1 MNIKNALTIHQ
12 SSRLLFKQTEI
23 DHGIEQMA
31 LDMSKKISGSFP
43 LVLCVMNGGLYLTGQ
58 LMRHWQFPL
67 TLDYVHATRYRLST
81 LGSDVVWKA
90 YPQNEI
96 KDRHVV
102 IVDDIFDQGF
112 TLEDIK
118 RYCLKQGAKSV
129 TNCFLIRKSHNRRKA
144 DIDADY
150 AALECG
156 DLYIYGNG
164 MDLKSHFRN
173 LKDIYALSDDEEKAF
188 NAE

>member
-1 MNIKNALTIHQ
+1 MNIEDALKIHQ
-12 SSRLLFKQTEI
+12 SSHVLFEQQEI
-23 DHGIEQMA
+23 DTGIAQMA
-31 LDMSKKISGSFP
+31 ASMAKDIEDSFP
-43 LVLCVMNGGLYLTGQ
+43 LVLCVMNGGLYVTGQ

-102 IVDDIFDQGF
+102 IVDDIFDQGY

-118 RYCLKQGAKSV
+118 NYCLKQGAKSV
-129 TNCFLIRKSHNRRKA
+129 KNCFLIRKSHDRKKA
-144 DIDADY
+144 NIDADY

-156 DLYIYGNG
+156 DLYLYGNG

-173 LKDIYALSDDEEKAF
+173 FKDIYALSDAEQKAF
-188 NAE
+188 KK

>member
-1 MNIKNALTIHQ
+1 MNINDALNIHKNSTV
-12 SSRLLFKQTEI
+12 LFEQHEI
-23 DHGIEQMA
+23 DQGIA
-31 LDMSKKISGSFP
+31 LLADKVAENVKDQFP
-43 LVLCVMNGGLYLTGQ
+43 LILCVMNGGLYFTGQ

-96 KDRHVV
+96 KERHV
-102 IVDDIFDQGF
+102 IIIDDIFDQGF
-112 TLEDIK
+112 TLLDIK
-118 RYCLKQGAKSV
+118 NYCLKHGAKSV
-129 TNCFLIRKSHNRRKA
+129 ISCFLIRKSHDRNKA
-144 DIDADY
+144 KIEADY

-173 LKDIYALSDDEEKAF
+173 LKDIYALAEENKQDAK
-188 NAE
+188 

>member
-1 MNIKNALTIHQ
+1 MKIQDALDIHQ
-12 SSRLLFKQTEI
+12 SSRLLFKQEEI
-23 DHGIEQMA
+23 DIGIAQMA
-31 LDMSKKISGSFP
+31 VELSEKISESYP
-43 LVLCVMNGGLYLTGQ
+43 LVLCVMNGGLYITGQ

-81 LGSDVVWKA
+81 LGPDVVWKA
-90 YPQNEI
+90 YPQNDI

-112 TLEDIK
+112 TLEEIK
-118 RYCLKQGAKSV
+118 RYCIKQGAKSV
-129 TNCFLIRKSHNRRKA
+129 TNCFLIRKSHSRKKA

-150 AALECG
+150 VALECG
-156 DLYIYGNG
+156 DFYIYGNG

-173 LKDIYALSDDEEKAF
+173 LKDIYALSDEHEKKL
-188 NAE
+188 

>member
-1 MNIKNALTIHQ
+1 MNIKDALLVHE
-12 SSRLLFKQTEI
+12 SSRLLFTQEEI
-23 DHGIEQMA
+23 DNGIKQMA
-31 LDMSKKISGSFP
+31 LALSESISDTFP
-43 LVLCVMNGGLYLTGQ
+43 LVLCVMNGGLYITGQ

-81 LGSDVVWKA
+81 LGPDVVWKA

-112 TLEDIK
+112 TLEEIK
-118 RYCLKQGAKSV
+118 SYCMKQGAKTV

-144 DIDADY
+144 DIDADFV
-150 AALECG
+150 ALECG
-156 DLYIYGNG
+156 DYYIYGNG

-173 LKDIYALSDDEEKAF
+173 FKDIYALSDKHEK
-188 NAE
+188 EL

>member
-1 MNIKNALTIHQ
+1 MNIKDALEIHQ
-12 SSRLLFKQTEI
+12 SSQKLFTQQEVDK
-23 DHGIEQMA
+23 GIEQMA
-31 LDMSKKISGSFP
+31 LALSEKIADKFP
-43 LVLCVMNGGLYLTGQ
+43 LVLCVMNGGLYLMGQ

-90 YPQNEI
+90 YPQNDI

-112 TLEDIK
+112 TLEEIK
-118 RYCLKQGAKSV
+118 RYCIKQGAKSV

-144 DIDADY
+144 DIEADFV
-150 AALECG
+150 ALECA
-156 DLYIYGNG
+156 DHYIYGNG

-173 LKDIYALSDDEEKAF
+173 IKDIYALSDEHEQVL
-188 NAE
+188 

>member
-1 MNIKNALTIHQ
+1 MNIENALATHQ
-12 SSRLLFKQTEI
+12 SSKLLFKQNEI
-23 DHGIEQMA
+23 DNGIEQIA
-31 LDMSKKISGSFP
+31 LSISKKISKNFP
-43 LVLCVMNGGLYLTGQ
+43 LVLCVMNGGLYFTGQ

-96 KDRHVV
+96 KNRHVV

-112 TLEDIK
+112 TLEEIK
-118 RYCLKQGAKSV
+118 RYCVKQGAKSV

-144 DIDADY
+144 DIEADFV
-150 AALECG
+150 ALEC
-156 DLYIYGNG
+156 DDFYIYGNG

-173 LKDIYALSDDEEKAF
+173 LKDIYALSDEHEK
-188 NAE
+188 NLK